1 MLPGVLK
8 QVIFRGTDD
17 TLTGWKEDFHL
28 AARQQIPA
36 QALAVDYLSRA
47 LARASTTPLYVTGHS
62 KGGHL
67 AVHAVSMQ
75 SELAQGRIDQLIT
88 FDSPGFVP
96 EFLDSPGYQR
106 TLAKTVEYIPAD
118 SIVGR
123 LMFKQGSPQVVASSF
138 FGLVQHS
145 VFNRHT
151 DTQGHFPL
159 SEAPTLASDRV
170 ENGDQS
176 LARAPFPRRGSTGR

>member
-1 MLPGVLK
+1 
-8 QVIFRGTDD
+8 
-17 TLTGWKEDFHL
+17 
-28 AARQQIPA
+28 
-36 QALAVDYLSRA
+36 
-47 LARASTTPLYVTGHS
+47 
-62 KGGHL
+62 
-67 AVHAVSMQ
+67 MQ

-118 SIVGR
+118 SIVGH

-145 VFNRHT
+145 VFNWHT
-151 DTQGHFPL
+151 DTQGHFTL

-170 ENGDQS
+170 ETVTRAWLERHSPEEVQQVVDICFS
-176 LARAPFPRRGSTGR
+176 LAMDEGYTSLLAISQNIVPFMRGGRLP